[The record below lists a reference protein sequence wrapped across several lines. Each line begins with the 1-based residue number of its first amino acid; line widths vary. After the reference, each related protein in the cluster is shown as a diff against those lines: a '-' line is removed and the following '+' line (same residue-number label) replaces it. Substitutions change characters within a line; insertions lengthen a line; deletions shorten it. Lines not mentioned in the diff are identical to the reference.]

1 MGQAIVLYLFGLK
14 SMKGTN
20 YVLLSKGCEFV
31 LIIAKNVAQAS
42 GCNRNPEVSF
52 LCLCQRPLLFVRKEQ
67 GLFIGNEYFITVWF
81 LEQLGNR
88 YYTFSACNDVINI

>member
-1 MGQAIVLYLFGLK
+1 
-14 SMKGTN
+14 MKGTN

-31 LIIAKNVAQAS
+31 LIIAKSVAQAS
-42 GCNRNPEVSF
+42 GCNRNPEASF
-52 LCLCQRPLLFVRKEQ
+52 LCLCQRPLLFVQKEQ

-88 YYTFSACNDVINI
+88 YYTFSACNNVINI